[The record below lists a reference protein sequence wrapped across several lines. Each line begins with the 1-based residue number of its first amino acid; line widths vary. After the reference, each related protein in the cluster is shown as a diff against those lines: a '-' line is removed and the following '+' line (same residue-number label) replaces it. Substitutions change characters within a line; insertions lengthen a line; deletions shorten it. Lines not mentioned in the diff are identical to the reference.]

1 MSRTKLNNYLRAY
14 RKRSGLSQDEV
25 AYLLGSQTGSK
36 VSRYEHGR
44 RPSLDT
50 ALAYEVIFRLFDIPT
65 RELFAGRYQKVE
77 SSIRR
82 RAARLQER
90 IHARPKLS
98 SRKVE
103 TLAAIRKIASSA
115 PLP

>member
-1 MSRTKLNNYLRAY
+1 MSRTKLDNYLRAY

-36 VSRYEHGR
+36 VSRYEHDR

-50 ALAYEVIFRLFDIPT
+50 ALGYEVIFRLFDIPA
-65 RELFAGRYQKVE
+65 RDLFAGRYQEVE
-77 SSIRR
+77 RSIRK

-90 IHARPKLS
+90 IHACPKLS
-98 SRKVE
+98 SRKLE
-103 TLAAIRKIASSA
+103 TLAAIRKTTLSA
-115 PLP
+115 PLR

>member
-1 MSRTKLNNYLRAY
+1 MSRTKLDNYLRAY

-25 AYLLGSQTGSK
+25 AYLLGSETGSK
-36 VSRYEHGR
+36 VSRYEHYR

-50 ALAYEVIFRLFDIPT
+50 ALSYEVIFRLFDIPT
-65 RELFAGRYQKVE
+65 RQLFAGRYQKVE
-77 SSIRR
+77 RLIRK

-90 IHARPKLS
+90 IQARPKVP
-98 SRKVE
+98 SRKLE
-103 TLAAIRKIASSA
+103 TLEAIRKIAPSA

>member
-1 MSRTKLNNYLRAY
+1 MSRTKLDNYLRAY

-25 AYLLGSQTGSK
+25 AYLLGSETGSK
-36 VSRYEHGR
+36 VSRYEHAR

-50 ALAYEVIFRLFDIPT
+50 ALGYEVIFRLFDIPT

-77 SSIRR
+77 RSIRN

-90 IHARPKLS
+90 IQVRPKLS
-98 SRKVE
+98 SRKLE
-103 TLAAIRKIASSA
+103 TLAAIRKTALTA